1 MKNLHRVKDENA
13 LRNLLD
19 HSDRN
24 TAIFAGVVLRQTF
37 KIHSAKVDGSWWSS
51 SDTYTLKIE
60 TMSTGNIHT
69 LKILKSA
76 FEEHIVDANIIVPSE
91 TMDYRVT
98 NVGTH
103 VMHSIQLFAR
113 NVRFAVKNCEV
124 MHSVPHPCYS
134 FTIVNKWGSKKQF
147 TVPVDDFS
155 SSVVALARENPMISK
170 LKSGEYSFREDGFNF
185 FAARATSKSQIKFM
199 SEYLKSPTKIF
210 DVVESRLYPDGY
222 TLTVVMDGATWFID
236 LPSDWERFITPVIDV
251 TAELALHGAR
261 KVLESI
267 GYINSSKTESI
278 VVNKDGTLTINIKT
292 DAERKRVINQLQNM
306 VLNHEK

>member
-24 TAIFAGVVLRQTF
+24 TAIFAGVVLLQTF
-37 KIHSAKVDGSWWSS
+37 KILSAKVDGSWWSS

-60 TMSTGNIHT
+60 VQTTGNIHT

-91 TMDYRVT
+91 NMDYRVT
-98 NVGTH
+98 NAGTH
-103 VMHSIQLFAR
+103 VMNSIQLFAR
-113 NVRFAVKNCEV
+113 NTRFKIKDCEV

-134 FTIVNKWGSKKQF
+134 FMVVNKWGSKKQF
-147 TVPVDDFS
+147 TVPVDELS
-155 SSVVALARENPMISK
+155 SSVVALECEKLINQLKPGKYTFGATGFNRFSARAVSK
-170 LKSGEYSFREDGFNF
+170 SQNDFINEFVKSPREFEIIDGHYADDLYTLKVMMSGEY
-185 FAARATSKSQIKFM
+185 
-199 SEYLKSPTKIF
+199 
-210 DVVESRLYPDGY
+210 
-222 TLTVVMDGATWFID
+222 WFIE

-251 TAELALHGAR
+251 SSASPEIVAACKR
-261 KVLESI
+261 KVLESLEC
-267 GYINSSKTESI
+267 KETSI
-278 VVNKDGTLTINIKT
+278 VVNKDGTLTVNIKT

-306 VLNHEK
+306 VLNHGK